1 MEREHENGY
10 SLPDSLCEDGTPMY
24 AVHDANRLLRGVTI
38 MRKAMV
44 FLLLMALAVR
54 ASAGSSVTEIDFL
67 EKSGLEFNGA
77 GPLLV
82 QVDEARNRLVTV
94 NTLSSSVSVIDCA
107 TGEVVNIPIAG
118 RAFQHLKSESL
129 TIGEATGRIYLIGR
143 NCFYIVDPEQRSS
156 RQIPTDAQFESIAV
170 DETSGNVFIAG
181 RESRRLGFYQASS
194 GKLRMLDWLET
205 EETLINLN
213 ATPPPPIRKVVA
225 DGSLGRIVAVDG
237 LDPAVYTFDG
247 TSGRL
252 RASRPIGLSPD
263 GRWHLGGYNETSHHL
278 YLVVETADRKVI
290 EAARI
295 DATGNEDLIVPLPEY
310 TEGVGVTYNSRRE
323 EVYIPYD
330 NHPSVHVVDFG
341 NGGELHEIMLPAY
354 GNDGSAVDAESDTLY
369 IASWAYGEIDV
380 IDLRER
386 KLVRRYPGLGIIPHM
401 FALAFNPNTGL
412 VYFPKGASAVN
423 GTFGSAVSAFDP
435 STGEVN
441 KIYTGWAPIDL
452 IEVESRGS
460 FLVFNSED
468 TFAEVTADGSCD
480 MHRLPFDYPIRAVD
494 SPEGDVYLSY
504 GPHQSYWPTVYIW
517 DAKNGV
523 LTIDADDL
531 GLYDRRI
538 PRQAHEMVVDRGGK
552 LYFTQNN
559 WGREEQFVGVL
570 KDQVRLFDANQRLRL
585 VDEVEREITQRI
597 LRYDEARH
605 LLYLVRVGERDEDPS
620 VLQVIE
626 PDTGRILHRVEVG
639 KTATDLA
646 FDSETIYVV
655 NFDSKSVSLIDK
667 DDFSVS
673 VVEAGEQPLKLC
685 ACAGGVYAIDH
696 AANRL
701 IEVGGTSWE
710 LPTEGSPDNIF
721 EWNGS
726 LVITSHSHDRLHITS
741 FDPGSGEFAVLHTL
755 EYPYGDTRF
764 DSRNVSFY
772 LGGQFGDALFSI
784 TRGKTD
790 SSGRLWISDFLSGKV
805 FILSGSR

>member
-1 MEREHENGY
+1 
-10 SLPDSLCEDGTPMY
+10 
-24 AVHDANRLLRGVTI
+24 
-38 MRKAMV
+38 MRRVMI
-44 FLLLMALAVR
+44 FLLLMPFAVW
-54 ASAGSSVTEIDFL
+54 ASAEISVTEIDFL

-77 GPLLV
+77 GPLLM

-107 TGEVVNIPIAG
+107 TGDVVNIPIAG
-118 RAFQHLKSESL
+118 RALQHLKSESL
-129 TIGEATGRIYLIGR
+129 TISAATGHIYLIGR
-143 NCFYIVDPEQRSS
+143 NCFYIVDPDERSS
-156 RQIPTDAQFESIAV
+156 WHFSTGDQFESIAV
-170 DETSGNVFIAG
+170 DEQSGNVFIAG
-181 RESRRLGFYQASS
+181 RESRKLGFYEASS
-194 GKLRMLDWLET
+194 GKLRMLDWLTT
-205 EETLINLN
+205 EEELINLN

-225 DGSLGRIVAVDG
+225 DGSLGYIVAVDG
-237 LDPAVYTFDG
+237 LDPAIYVFDG
-247 TSGRL
+247 KSGSKKK
-252 RASRPIGLSPD
+252 SRPIGLSAG

-278 YLVVETADRKVI
+278 YIVVETVERKVI

-295 DATGNEDLIVPLPEY
+295 DVTGTEDLIVPLPEY
-310 TEGVGVTYNSRRE
+310 SEGVGITYNSTRE

-341 NGGELHEIMLPAY
+341 NGGELHEIMIPAY
-354 GNDGSAVDAESDTLY
+354 GNDGSAVDAENDILY
-369 IASWAYGEIDV
+369 IASWAHGEIDV
-380 IDLRER
+380 IDLKER
-386 KLVRRYPGLGIIPHM
+386 KLVKRHPGLGIIPHM
-401 FALAFNPNTGL
+401 FTLAFNPNTGL

-435 STGEVN
+435 STGEVS

-468 TFAEVTADGSCD
+468 MFAEVKADGSCD
-480 MHRLPFDYPIRAVD
+480 MHRLPFDYPVQAVD

-504 GPHQSYWPTVYIW
+504 GPHQSYWPAVYIW

-523 LTIDADDL
+523 LTIDAGDL

-538 PRQAHEMVVDRGGK
+538 PRQAHEMVLDRGGV

-559 WGREEQFVGVL
+559 WGKEEQFVGIL
-570 KDQVRLFDANQRLRL
+570 KDQVRLFNVNERLRL

-597 LRYDEARH
+597 LRYDEALH
-605 LLYLVRVGERDEDPS
+605 LLYLVRVGEMDEDPS

-626 PDTGRILHRVEVG
+626 PESNSVLHRVEVG

-646 FDSETIYVV
+646 FDSEKIYVA
-655 NFDSKSVSLIDK
+655 NFDSSSLSVIDK
-667 DDFSVS
+667 SDFSVS
-673 VVEAGEQPLKLC
+673 EVEAGEQPLKLC
-685 ACAGGVYAIDH
+685 ACAGGVYVIDH
-696 AANRL
+696 AGNRL
-701 IEVGGTSWE
+701 IEVGRESRK
-710 LPTEGSPDNIF
+710 LPKEGLPDNIF
-721 EWNGS
+721 EWNGR
-726 LVITSHSHDRLHITS
+726 LVITSHSSNRLYITS
-741 FDPGSGEFAVLHTL
+741 FDPGTGKFEVLHTL
-755 EYPYGDTRF
+755 EYPYGDTTF

-772 LGGQFGDALFSI
+772 LRGQFGDALFSI